1 MKDNFQE
8 FFSDSILK
16 FESMIKSNKFLF
28 FDIDEFE
35 SIIIYYLES
44 GNSSMANKAI
54 KMAVDQ
60 YPNNTSILLLKV
72 EALIFENKI
81 EEAEK
86 IIDLLFE
93 FETNNSEII
102 IQKSRIL
109 SKRKKHT
116 DSIDLLKKIKK
127 DCEFY
132 SDALI
137 MIGKEY
143 LFIDDFENAKEKFNE
158 YINSSE
164 GPLYR
169 KSNILYGLNFAKE
182 AIRSA
187 KSIVMVEGYFDVLAC
202 HRVGIKNVVAVSGT
216 ALTQEHVHILKRNA
230 ETVVLCLD
238 QDRAGKEAA
247 QRAFILCSPEE
258 LHVHTVQVPDKDPD
272 ETAARD
278 PKLLNQLLSSGGV
291 PYLDK
296 LANDLLE
303 KDLNSI
309 QGKREAMELI
319 VPLLNSIGS
328 SVEREHYI
336 NKFASVL
343 STTNVVLKEDLSRLE
358 KQKIKTPINKSEDNE
373 LEDARKKQF
382 SKLEVS
388 LGLFCTYPKHLGLLD
403 QLIPPDDG
411 MPSRLYAALKDF
423 SGGYETLSPKTLD
436 ITDEDRE
443 RLSILL
449 LYCEESDLS
458 ACRYTGRA
466 GGCGR
471 DCKGP
476 FKGQKNRRCL
486 AFRTLTTD

>member
-116 DSIDLLKKIKK
+116 DSISLLKKIKK

-143 LFIDDFENAKEKFNE
+143 LFIDDFENAKEKF
-158 YINSSE
+158 
-164 GPLYR
+164 
-169 KSNILYGLNFAKE
+169 K
-182 AIRSA
+182 
-187 KSIVMVEGYFDVLAC
+187 
-202 HRVGIKNVVAVSGT
+202 
-216 ALTQEHVHILKRNA
+216 
-230 ETVVLCLD
+230 
-238 QDRAGKEAA
+238 
-247 QRAFILCSPEE
+247 
-258 LHVHTVQVPDKDPD
+258 
-272 ETAARD
+272 
-278 PKLLNQLLSSGGV
+278 
-291 PYLDK
+291 
-296 LANDLLE
+296 
-303 KDLNSI
+303 
-309 QGKREAMELI
+309 
-319 VPLLNSIGS
+319 
-328 SVEREHYI
+328 
-336 NKFASVL
+336 
-343 STTNVVLKEDLSRLE
+343 
-358 KQKIKTPINKSEDNE
+358 
-373 LEDARKKQF
+373 
-382 SKLEVS
+382 
-388 LGLFCTYPKHLGLLD
+388 
-403 QLIPPDDG
+403 
-411 MPSRLYAALKDF
+411 
-423 SGGYETLSPKTLD
+423 
-436 ITDEDRE
+436 
-443 RLSILL
+443 
-449 LYCEESDLS
+449 
-458 ACRYTGRA
+458 
-466 GGCGR
+466 
-471 DCKGP
+471 
-476 FKGQKNRRCL
+476 
-486 AFRTLTTD
+486 

>member
-116 DSIDLLKKIKK
+116 DSISLLKKIKK

-158 YINSSE
+158 YINDYQLDYAVLNNL
-164 GPLYR
+164 LYCYDAIGNTDSTINYLNDFLEINPYCEVAWHQLG
-169 KSNILYGLNFAKE
+169 KQYLKKELYKE
-182 AIRSA
+182 AITAFDFAIISDDSFVGAYLEMGKVLEKLNKINQAIEQYEIVIKIDEPNPFALYRIACCHNKLGNIDLAISYYNKTVIEDPVHDGAWMSLASNYYKQKENLEA
-187 KSIVMVEGYFDVLAC
+187 KNHLIKAIEIDSENIKYWELYCKININLNNFEEVEISFKEILSLGELSLSTLIFLTKTLIQITLNESLSKEFLVKIETLPKSLLSEKKYISYVIF
-202 HRVGIKNVVAVSGT
+202 HNSNEMIKANFN
-216 ALTQEHVHILKRNA
+216 L
-230 ETVVLCLD
+230 
-238 QDRAGKEAA
+238 KEAYFNNPA
-247 QRAFILCSPEE
+247 IYDYFKDIFPTIPQ
-258 LHVHTVQVPDKDPD
+258 LHVFK
-272 ETAARD
+272 
-278 PKLLNQLLSSGGV
+278 N
-291 PYLDK
+291 
-296 LANDLLE
+296 
-303 KDLNSI
+303 
-309 QGKREAMELI
+309 M
-319 VPLLNSIGS
+319 
-328 SVEREHYI
+328 
-336 NKFASVL
+336 
-343 STTNVVLKEDLSRLE
+343 NV
-358 KQKIKTPINKSEDNE
+358 N
-373 LEDARKKQF
+373 
-382 SKLEVS
+382 
-388 LGLFCTYPKHLGLLD
+388 
-403 QLIPPDDG
+403 
-411 MPSRLYAALKDF
+411 
-423 SGGYETLSPKTLD
+423 
-436 ITDEDRE
+436 
-443 RLSILL
+443 
-449 LYCEESDLS
+449 
-458 ACRYTGRA
+458 
-466 GGCGR
+466 
-471 DCKGP
+471 
-476 FKGQKNRRCL
+476 
-486 AFRTLTTD
+486 